1 GATVRGRRATR
12 AVAEA
17 TPLGQNS
24 AARTGGAGATTQAA
38 MPQAFHTDVAP
49 SSEDLVVRMWA
60 APPVTA
66 RAARVAEAR
75 TAPRHWPPPPRL
87 ALDLGGVTF
96 CDSSGLGALLDIRR
110 LADEAGVPMVL
121 REVPAQVARLLDL
134 TDVDAWLSRE

>member
-1 GATVRGRRATR
+1 
-12 AVAEA
+12 
-17 TPLGQNS
+17 
-24 AARTGGAGATTQAA
+24 
-38 MPQAFHTDVAP
+38 MPQAFHTDVAR
-49 SSEDLVVRMWA
+49 SSEELVVR
-60 APPVTA
+60 VSGELDITV
-66 RAARVAEAR
+66 RAALVEQVGAALRDG
-75 TAPRHWPPPPRL
+75 PPPPRL